1 MSLVSCLASLEDKS
15 VPKNLSLAYLVFG
28 IGSVFPF
35 ELDRKEKNSN
45 NLILASSKEDFS
57 LSFIE
62 VFDLR
67 PGVVLPGVPGV
78 APSLSLGDSLSIN
91 EEFKFEF
98 KLVEAGKVLALV

>member
-1 MSLVSCLASLEDKS
+1 MSFVSCLASLEDKS

-67 PGVVLPGVPGV
+67 PGVVLPGVPG
-78 APSLSLGDSLSIN
+78 ASLSLGDSLSIN